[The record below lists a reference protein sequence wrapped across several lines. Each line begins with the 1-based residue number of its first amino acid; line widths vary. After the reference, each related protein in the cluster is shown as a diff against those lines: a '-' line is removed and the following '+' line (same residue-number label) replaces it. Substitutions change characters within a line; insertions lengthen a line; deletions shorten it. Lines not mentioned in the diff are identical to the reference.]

1 MMTHFSVDDLGPAL
15 WTDPCRDIIEDNQ
28 LTAHPKVLFDVSR
41 LHGGTTDI
49 AFPVII
55 EVRRCLWHS
64 YSKAYVLMRS
74 SFPVL
79 LILQITAISR
89 SSVAGPTTLRLSC
102 ARKPERSGGCRASAA
117 GGC

>member
-64 YSKAYVLMRS
+64 YSKAYVVMRS

-89 SSVAGPTTLRLSC
+89 SSVAGPTTPGVR
-102 ARKPERSGGCRASAA
+102 RGWKRERSGRCKPSPARV
-117 GGC
+117 